1 MFVLS
6 KPSFLLRR
14 MLGWFVSEDRVSPER
29 SFRFL
34 CRQIA
39 YEFGDSP
46 RNCVIAMSPASTR
59 ADAVNHALMLA
70 ATLEN
75 EVGASVLLVD
85 GSFQTRDSLTAFF
98 GARRDPGF
106 AELCADPKQDITPL
120 LKSTSRDRIK
130 FLPRGKVS
138 AVLKSGQA
146 EEVFD
151 ALRETFDY
159 VLINQEP
166 TTSDARNLEVL
177 PQANLVLLLVEEGK
191 TRSVEL
197 DEQEHAMNNVGIA
210 DIRVVVVLPEMI
222 AMHKSGLR

>member
-1 MFVLS
+1 
-6 KPSFLLRR
+6 
-14 MLGWFVSEDRVSPER
+14 MLGWFVSEDRVSADR
-29 SFRFL
+29 SFRIL
-34 CRQIA
+34 CRQVA
-39 YEFGDSP
+39 HEFGDSP

-70 ATLEN
+70 ATLES

-85 GSFQTRDSLTAFF
+85 GSFQARDSLTAFF

-106 AELCADPKQDITPL
+106 AELCADPKQDIKPL
-120 LKSTSRDRIK
+120 LKPTSRDGIK

-138 AVLKSGQA
+138 VALKKGLA
-146 EEVFD
+146 KEVFD

-177 PQANLVLLLVEEGK
+177 TQADLVLLWVEEGK
-191 TRSVEL
+191 TRTVEL
-197 DEQEHAMNNVGIA
+197 DEQEHAMNNVGVA
-210 DIRVVVVLPEMI
+210 DIRVVVVLPERV
-222 AMHKSGLR
+222 AMHKSELR